1 MAEKKKVNVKVL
13 NKKHLQRV
21 DEGGIR
27 VIVKGGQALMF
38 KIRSP
43 LIDKKKLVVYNGNAL
58 VMVTSRRKLAA
69 DIENYLKKQ
78 GMEPIAIYPVYQHSL
93 V

>member
-27 VIVKGGQALMF
+27 VIVKGGQALTF